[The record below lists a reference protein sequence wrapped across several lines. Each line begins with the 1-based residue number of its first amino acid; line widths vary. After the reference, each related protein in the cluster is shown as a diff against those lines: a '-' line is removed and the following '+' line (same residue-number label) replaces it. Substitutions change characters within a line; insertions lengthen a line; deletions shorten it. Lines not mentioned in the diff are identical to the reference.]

1 MGTTVDGGVTL
12 DNEGDL
18 VVTRDLRRLFDYFLT
33 GIGRAS
39 LPEIR
44 TRLAGHLVVLG
55 LPAPAQAQVLAV
67 YDRYMTYRQRVAD
80 MGRTPQ
86 ADAQA
91 LADTLAR
98 REALRKEILGLEVAD
113 AFFADDDVMARYLV
127 QKRALEQN
135 PNLTENQREQGLAML
150 EQTLPADIQTAR
162 ERTNLPARAHA
173 EIAQMREQG
182 ASDAEIRE
190 RREALLGPQA
200 AQRLEQI
207 DAQRAQWQQRVAD
220 YSAERARIL
229 ANDGLAPDDRERAI
243 EALRQAHF
251 NDAER
256 RRIQS
261 LEHIQAEP
269 AQR

>member
-44 TRLAGHLVVLG
+44 TRLAGHLVALG
-55 LPAPAQAQVLAV
+55 LPAAAQAQVLAV
-67 YDRYMTYRQRVAD
+67 YDRYMSYRQRVAD
-80 MGRTPQ
+80 IRRTPQ

-127 QKRALEQN
+127 QKRALTQN
-135 PNLTENQREQGLAML
+135 PNLTENQREQRLAML

-162 ERTNLPARAHA
+162 THESTRTRPCRNRT
-173 EIAQMREQG
+173 
-182 ASDAEIRE
+182 DA
-190 RREALLGPQA
+190 
-200 AQRLEQI
+200 
-207 DAQRAQWQQRVAD
+207 
-220 YSAERARIL
+220 
-229 ANDGLAPDDRERAI
+229 
-243 EALRQAHF
+243 
-251 NDAER
+251 
-256 RRIQS
+256 
-261 LEHIQAEP
+261 
-269 AQR
+269 